1 MVVFYLDDLEVFFP
15 YDYIYPEQYAYMK
28 YLKKTLDSEGHCV
41 LEMPTGTGK
50 TVAIFSLITSYQYYK
65 NDEGKFIFC
74 TRTVAEMEKSLI
86 ELKKVIMYR
95 INIIKKRNEKKCNA
109 DGVQERKLNSS
120 ECAKESNCILY
131 TNQPDDMPSTDQ
143 PDGMTH
149 TQQQGEV
156 KSLNNNLATNE
167 KFGKNSEIL
176 AIGISARRCMCVNE
190 KVLLKHEREKIDEEC
205 RKLTATFVREKKYI
219 NRRID
224 QVGQADQVY
233 LTDMEDMAAQVDRT
247 DSTNRGGG
255 ASADR
260 LSEFILKNKHNI
272 DIEDY
277 FDIYNSKNSI
287 EEYDNMG
294 LCGYFE
300 NFKKEFVYELIEPG
314 VYTIEDLKILC
325 KNYKNSEN
333 VNVPIC
339 PYFCAKKIIEI
350 SKVIVLNYQY
360 VIDPKVSKSIFLG
373 KDMSNR
379 VNFHKN
385 DIIVFD
391 EAHNIDSVCLEAL
404 SVNIDRNILNK
415 ASINIKRL
423 LKKIENSKSLNEK
436 KLKEECNKILQKI
449 KSQKLCRSSSTPQGE
464 GPLEEA
470 RTHIETH
477 LSVAPCPNGDEPIHM
492 LELEK
497 KLSGETSNELVQG
510 MAQDVGDK
518 KEGTV
523 PVLNEKNN
531 LTVGLVRFDDREHS
545 LEGNREGAAK
555 KRKVEGGDVYF
566 DDDMNLVF
574 SGMLGDKNC
583 TTGEDKTGY
592 DNAKGD
598 QVQHIGRSTDNSSNS
613 KEALIDDL
621 RRVLSQS
628 GHSEQSK
635 QQPQHPSNTPLN
647 HGKRDS
653 DDLWVEGNLFK
664 EGAVQGN
671 FDGKAEEDLAD
682 LHYSP
687 LLVEDI
693 VKNIVI
699 PGNIRKSEHFLNLM
713 RIIVVYLK
721 KYINIYEI
729 TSEGP
734 LSFLYKCE
742 KDTKLD
748 TSFFKYCF
756 DRLKS
761 LLNALQIV
769 NIDDYSSLNVV
780 CNFCTLLGNYVK
792 GFVIICEPYP
802 EATGIYDP
810 VIQFACLDSSIA
822 MKSVINK
829 YKSIVLTSGTISPLE
844 LYPKLLN
851 FKTVLTASFP
861 ISFDRNCVCPLIVT
875 KSSDLVPLSSQ
886 YTLRNDMNVIKNY
899 GMLLVEMCKNIPDG
913 IVAYFPSYIYMEQ
926 VISSWYE
933 LGVISN
939 ILEYKLIYIETKDI
953 VSTTIAL
960 HNFKRACDLGKGAIF
975 LSICRGKIAE
985 GIDFDKHYGKCV
997 ILFGIPY
1004 QYTLSKILKSRLDF
1018 LKETYNIQENEFLTF
1033 DAMRQ
1038 ASQCVGR
1045 IIRNKKDYGI
1055 MIFSDIRYARNDKKS
1070 KLPPWIIK
1078 CMDISNVNLTVG
1090 TAVNISKKFLLNMS
1104 KEYKETGQTK
1114 ISQELLQNQRKCW
1127 SMVKSVLNMDDFI

>member
-1 MVVFYLDDLEVFFP
+1 MVVFHLDDLEVFFP

-65 NDEGKFIFC
+65 NDDGKFIFC

-86 ELKKVIMYR
+86 ELKKVIQYR
-95 INIIKKRNEKKCNA
+95 INIIKQRNNKKNT
-109 DGVQERKLNSS
+109 EEKLN
-120 ECAKESNCILY
+120 EEN
-131 TNQPDDMPSTDQ
+131 M
-143 PDGMTH
+143 
-149 TQQQGEV
+149 
-156 KSLNNNLATNE
+156 LNNFQKNEEMTYKNNTSEDSQNKECQLKKTLNYHTNE
-167 KFGKNSEIL
+167 KFGKNSEML
-176 AIGISARRCMCVNE
+176 AIGISARRCMCVND

-219 NRRID
+219 NYKLDKIGNKNKDRISD
-224 QVGQADQVY
+224 
-233 LTDMEDMAAQVDRT
+233 
-247 DSTNRGGG
+247 
-255 ASADR
+255 
-260 LSEFILKNKHNI
+260 FILKNKHHI
-272 DIEDY
+272 DVEDY
-277 FDIYNSKNSI
+277 FDIYNSKSTLD
-287 EEYDNMG
+287 EYDEIG

-300 NFKKEFVYELIEPG
+300 NFKKEFLFELIEPG
-314 VYTIEDLKILC
+314 VYTIEDLKVLC
-325 KNYKNSEN
+325 KNYKNTYN
-333 VNVPIC
+333 INVPIC

-360 VIDPKVSKSIFLG
+360 VIDPKVSKSLFLG
-373 KDMSNR
+373 RDMNH

-415 ASINIKRL
+415 ASLNIKKL
-423 LKKIENSKSLNEK
+423 LKKIENSKAINEE

-449 KSQKLCRSSSTPQGE
+449 KSQKLNNKKKKSDDENDGRNTIVDSSNANIKSDYE
-464 GPLEEA
+464 KNIFEEED
-470 RTHIETH
+470 TLLPTN
-477 LSVAPCPNGDEPIHM
+477 S
-492 LELEK
+492 EK
-497 KLSGETSNELVQG
+497 KRNMVDFHKQDIIINNSPNNNKFLESNNKDFKRRRIE
-510 MAQDVGDK
+510 
-518 KEGTV
+518 
-523 PVLNEKNN
+523 NE
-531 LTVGLVRFDDREHS
+531 
-545 LEGNREGAAK
+545 
-555 KRKVEGGDVYF
+555 VYF

-574 SGMLGDKNC
+574 GDMNEEKICEEENIVANN
-583 TTGEDKTGY
+583 E
-592 DNAKGD
+592 
-598 QVQHIGRSTDNSSNS
+598 SNY
-613 KEALIDDL
+613 
-621 RRVLSQS
+621 VLDEQEKKKDT
-628 GHSEQSK
+628 SES
-635 QQPQHPSNTPLN
+635 
-647 HGKRDS
+647 
-653 DDLWVEGNLFK
+653 
-664 EGAVQGN
+664 
-671 FDGKAEEDLAD
+671 
-682 LHYSP
+682 
-687 LLVEDI
+687 LVEDLKELI
-693 VKNIVI
+693 RNDVKKNDNNTYDGDKTNENRNNLLIEEGDISDLHFNPLLAEDTIKNIII

-713 RIIVVYLK
+713 RIVVVYLK

-761 LLNALQIV
+761 LLNTLQIV
-769 NIDDYSSLNVV
+769 NIDDYSSLNIV
-780 CNFCTLLGNYVK
+780 CNFCTLLGNYFK
-792 GFVIICEPYP
+792 GFIIICEPYP

-829 YKSIVLTSGTISPLE
+829 YKSIILTSGTITPLE

-861 ISFDRNCVCPLIVT
+861 MSFDRNCVCPLIVT

-886 YTLRNDMNVIKNY
+886 FSLRNDINVIKNY
-899 GMLLVEMCKNIPDG
+899 GILLVEMCKNIPDG

-926 VISSWYE
+926 VISTWYE
-933 LGVISN
+933 LGVIAN
-939 ILEYKLIYIETKDI
+939 ILEYKLIFIETKDI

-960 HNFKRACDLGKGAIF
+960 HNFKKACDFGKGAVF

-1055 MIFSDIRYARNDKKS
+1055 MIFSDIRYSRNDKKN

-1078 CMDISNVNLTVG
+1078 CMDISNVNLTIG
-1090 TAVNISKKFLLNMS
+1090 TAVNISKNFLLNMS
-1104 KEYKETGQTK
+1104 QQYKETGQTK
-1114 ISQELLQNQRKCW
+1114 ISQDLLKSQKKCW
-1127 SMVKSVLNMDDFI
+1127 QTVKSILNMDDFI

>member
-1 MVVFYLDDLEVFFP
+1 MVVFYLDGLEVFFP

-65 NDEGKFIFC
+65 NDDGKFIFC

-86 ELKKVIMYR
+86 ELKKVIQYR
-95 INIIKKRNEKKCNA
+95 INIIKQRNNKKMIEEKSNEENVSISLPKNEEIA
-109 DGVQERKLNSS
+109 YEDTIS
-120 ECAKESNCILY
+120 EDLKNKESQMKK
-131 TNQPDDMPSTDQ
+131 T
-143 PDGMTH
+143 
-149 TQQQGEV
+149 
-156 KSLNNNLATNE
+156 LNYHSYE
-167 KFGKNSEIL
+167 KFGKNSEML
-176 AIGISARRCMCVNE
+176 AIGISARRCMCIND
-190 KVLLKHEREKIDEEC
+190 KVLLNHEREKIDEEC

-219 NRRID
+219 NYKLDKIGNKNTDRISD
-224 QVGQADQVY
+224 
-233 LTDMEDMAAQVDRT
+233 
-247 DSTNRGGG
+247 
-255 ASADR
+255 
-260 LSEFILKNKHNI
+260 FILKNKHHV
-272 DIEDY
+272 DMEDY
-277 FDIYNSKNSI
+277 FDIYNSNNTLD
-287 EEYDNMG
+287 EYDKIG

-300 NFKKEFVYELIEPG
+300 NFKKEFLFELIEPG
-314 VYTIEDLKILC
+314 VYTIEDLKVLC
-325 KNYKNSEN
+325 KNYKNTYN
-333 VNVPIC
+333 AYVPIC

-373 KDMSNR
+373 RDMNQT
-379 VNFHKN
+379 NFHKN

-415 ASINIKRL
+415 ASLNIKKL
-423 LKKIENSKSLNEK
+423 LKKIENSKAINEE

-449 KSQKLCRSSSTPQGE
+449 RSQKLNKKKKE
-464 GPLEEA
+464 DEE
-470 RTHIETH
+470 
-477 LSVAPCPNGDEPIHM
+477 
-492 LELEK
+492 K
-497 KLSGETSNELVQG
+497 
-510 MAQDVGDK
+510 GDK
-518 KEGTV
+518 NASVDASNTNMKGDHEE
-523 PVLNEKNN
+523 NIFEEKGRLLQTNS
-531 LTVGLVRFDDREHS
+531 D
-545 LEGNREGAAK
+545 K
-555 KRKVEGGDVYF
+555 KRNVFDLITENDIINNNKLLETNDKDSKKRRIESEVYF
-566 DDDMNLVF
+566 DEDMNLVF
-574 SGMLGDKNC
+574 GDLNEEKIFEQGKNV
-583 TTGEDKTGY
+583 TNDESNYVLDKQKKKDTNDNIIEDLKEMIRNDIIENNNTHNSNEENKNRNNSIVGEDDIT
-592 DNAKGD
+592 
-598 QVQHIGRSTDNSSNS
+598 
-613 KEALIDDL
+613 
-621 RRVLSQS
+621 
-628 GHSEQSK
+628 
-635 QQPQHPSNTPLN
+635 
-647 HGKRDS
+647 
-653 DDLWVEGNLFK
+653 
-664 EGAVQGN
+664 
-671 FDGKAEEDLAD
+671 D
-682 LHYSP
+682 LHFNP
-687 LLVEDI
+687 LLSEDI
-693 VKNIVI
+693 VKNIII

-713 RIIVVYLK
+713 RIVVVYLK

-761 LLNALQIV
+761 LLNTLQIV
-769 NIDDYSSLNVV
+769 NIDDYSSLNIV
-780 CNFCTLLGNYVK
+780 CNFCTLLGNYFK
-792 GFVIICEPYP
+792 GFIIICEPYP

-829 YKSIVLTSGTISPLE
+829 YKSIILTSGTITPLE

-861 ISFDRNCVCPLIVT
+861 MSFDRNCVCPLIVT
-875 KSSDLVPLSSQ
+875 KSSDLIPLSSQ
-886 YTLRNDMNVIKNY
+886 FSLRNDINVIKNY
-899 GMLLVEMCKNIPDG
+899 GILLIEMCKNIPDG

-926 VISSWYE
+926 VISTWYE

-939 ILEYKLIYIETKDI
+939 ILEYKLIFIETKDI

-960 HNFKRACDLGKGAIF
+960 LNFKKACDLGKGAVF

-1055 MIFSDIRYARNDKKS
+1055 MIFSDIRYSRNDKKN

-1078 CMDISNVNLTVG
+1078 CMDISNVNLTIG
-1090 TAVNISKKFLLNMS
+1090 TAVNISKNFLLNMS
-1104 KEYKETGQTK
+1104 QQYKETGQTK
-1114 ISQELLQNQRKCW
+1114 ISQDLLGNQIKCW
-1127 SMVKSVLNMDDFI
+1127 QEVKSILNMDDFI